1 MQLDI
6 FCPSNEN
13 GIDIKT
19 LMEKNKRT
27 SSSTLKALTR
37 CCIPAIT
44 DHLTVFQCNN
54 SRYRTF
60 TGFSWI
66 AGLSGAKLGGAVW
79 VLGVNCL

>member
-1 MQLDI
+1 MHLDI

-37 CCIPAIT
+37 CCVPAIT
-44 DHLTVFQCNN
+44 GHLTVFHN
-54 SRYRTF
+54 SRYHTF

-66 AGLSGAKLGGAVW
+66 AWLSGAKFGGAVW